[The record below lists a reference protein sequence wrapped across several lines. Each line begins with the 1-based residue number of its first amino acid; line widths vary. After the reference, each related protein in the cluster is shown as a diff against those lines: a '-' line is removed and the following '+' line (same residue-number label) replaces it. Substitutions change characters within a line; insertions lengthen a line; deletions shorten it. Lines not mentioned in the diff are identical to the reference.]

1 MLKETKWKFF
11 FSDCAKY
18 VMEEGLEFKITG
30 DRGVATA
37 TASVLSCS
45 KRLYEALCSEEVKLE
60 QVKNILIEK
69 KRASKK
75 FSEATGLVWP
85 F

>member
-18 VMEEGLEFKITG
+18 VMEEGLEFKISG
-30 DRGVATA
+30 DKNVAAATA
-37 TASVLSCS
+37 RVLSCS
-45 KRLYEALCSEEVKLE
+45 KKLYDALCSEEAKLD